1 MNPHKVNRARL
12 EALTDLPNVGSA
24 TARDLQLLGFNTP
37 EMLVGQCPFEMYR
50 QLCAK
55 TGVRHDPCVI
65 DVFMSIT
72 DFLKGS
78 PARPWWAFTAA
89 RKRILA
95 NRQQS
100 AHKSPD

>member
-24 TARDLQLLGFNTP
+24 TARDLQLLGFETP

-55 TGVRHDPCVI
+55 TGVSHDPCVI

-72 DFLKGS
+72 EFLNGT
-78 PARPWWAFTAA
+78 PALPWWNYTEA
-89 RKRILA
+89 RKERAASMKL
-95 NRQQS
+95 
-100 AHKSPD
+100 P